1 MKILAVSDVHADQAF
16 IKRLAEQAV
25 KENVDLVVLA
35 GDLTY
40 ADQSAEGI
48 IGPFKAAGKKVLF
61 VHGNH
66 EPAATADFLAS
77 LYDSVHLNGTGI
89 IQNGIGIFG
98 AGGAA
103 PGPFPT
109 SREDQY
115 EMLNQ
120 GHESV
125 KSAARKV
132 MVVHEH
138 PAGSMF
144 EKKSG
149 YPGSWAVRKAI
160 DKFQPEIMFCGHVH
174 ELGGIEEMIGKTRVI
189 NVAKMPKIIE
199 F

>member
-16 IKRLAEQAV
+16 IKRLAAQAV

-48 IGPFKAAGKKVLF
+48 IGPFKQAGKKVLF

-66 EPAATADFLAS
+66 ESAATGDFLAE
-77 LYDSVHLNGTGI
+77 LYDSIHLNGTGI
-89 IQNGIGIFG
+89 IHQGIGIFG
-98 AGGAA
+98 AGGAS

-109 SREDQY
+109 SAEDQY
-115 EMLNQ
+115 ELLNQ
-120 GHESV
+120 AHESV
-125 KSAARKV
+125 KSALRKV

-138 PAGSMF
+138 PAGTLL

-149 YPGSWAVRKAI
+149 YPGSWAVRKAVE
-160 DKFQPEIMFCGHVH
+160 KFQPEILFCGHVH

-189 NVAKMPKIIE
+189 NVAKTPKIIQ